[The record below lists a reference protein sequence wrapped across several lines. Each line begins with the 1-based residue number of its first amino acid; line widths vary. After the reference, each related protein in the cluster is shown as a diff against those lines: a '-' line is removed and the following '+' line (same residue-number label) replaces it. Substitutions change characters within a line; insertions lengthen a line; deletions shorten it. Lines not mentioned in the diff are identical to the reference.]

1 MTLVWEASTDDIG
14 VCDYVIYNNQEYF
27 DRTPLTQYSAI
38 GLMPGTHK
46 FEVLAQDLSGN
57 LSQPT
62 SLDVYLQGDE
72 PNAPRNFRVSNIADQ
87 RITFAWSPPFA
98 DQGKVIEY
106 KFAIVVAGIPLPV
119 PVGLNEYVTIDDR
132 NPSIELKVRLK
143 CLLEGGAESPW
154 IELVLPPRS

>member
-1 MTLVWEASTDDIG
+1 MTTYE
-14 VCDYVIYNNQEYF
+14 F
-27 DRTPLTQYSAI
+27 I
-38 GLMPGTHK
+38 GLPTEEK
-46 FEVLAQDLSGN
+46 FIVEVWAVNELSVP
-57 LSQPT
+57 SITQ
-62 SLDVYLQGDE
+62 SVIIE
-72 PNAPRNFRVSNIADQ
+72 PYGAAPRNFRVSSIVDQ

-143 CLLEGGAESPW
+143 CLLEGGGESSW
-154 IELVLPPRS
+154 IELIVPPRS